1 MPKHGANQRGR
12 HRNCTAIGQAAGFG
26 AWLGFG
32 DSTSNLDIHMPN
44 STPEPAALF
53 TQKALIAALGG
64 MSERKFNSL
73 RAEGIVPD
81 PLELGPRAPRW
92 THEDYLEILRRLP
105 RRPLRQ
111 EPTTLAEGRRE
122 RIEKL
127 KSGNSA
133 AGR

>member
-1 MPKHGANQRGR
+1 MTNA
-12 HRNCTAIGQAAGFG
+12 
-26 AWLGFG
+26 
-32 DSTSNLDIHMPN
+32 
-44 STPEPAALF
+44 TPERTALF

-111 EPTTLAEGRRE
+111 EPENLAEGRRA
-122 RIEKL
+122 RLDAIKADSN
-127 KSGNSA
+127 KSTA
-133 AGR
+133 AAA